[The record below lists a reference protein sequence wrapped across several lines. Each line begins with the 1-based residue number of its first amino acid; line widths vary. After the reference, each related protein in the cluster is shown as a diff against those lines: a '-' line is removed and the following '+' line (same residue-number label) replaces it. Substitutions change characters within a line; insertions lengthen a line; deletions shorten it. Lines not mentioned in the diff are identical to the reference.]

1 MGSAEGQLRFVR
13 AGELLDELRAAVRRA
28 KGDDPFA
35 PVWVWSPH
43 ARASQALFQRMAR
56 ADGLLNVTFMT
67 ERDVVFALLGVEGLE
82 LPRLGSAMQRE
93 LARQVLR
100 GAKHPLEHHEQSN
113 VVDAFV
119 YALKELRTRPQ
130 PELDLI
136 AESDDPLARELI
148 RLYDV
153 YRERVHKTY
162 YDNQDLHALAVA
174 LQVEHPP
181 VVSVITEPPEWYSN
195 DLLQKVM
202 KQKGSATIA
211 VEAGRR
217 DLDDTLH
224 VWLWGVERTASLF
237 DNAVHE
243 HVSETERIV
252 VAPDAAAEIDLAIA
266 TVLETAES
274 GVPFSEMA
282 LLFPEPSPHWALAV
296 SRLRSAGIPFRG
308 RVPGSLA
315 QTSLARFLVQTVEV
329 IDSEFAFD
337 AVAQWLSE
345 PCLTNPLTGVRPDL
359 GDWLDVARRAR
370 VTSGATEIADRL
382 GRYAA
387 TLTRDSD
394 VRMRDA
400 AHGCAAL
407 VADLFATIGELPKT
421 WFDWASLLQRCVE
434 RYVGT
439 NETRKLWPRGEQ
451 IVAGSIEERLKKLEA
466 LDAIADKTVD
476 TQSVVD
482 ALSAALDRSLPGSGD
497 NRGILIGSFT
507 DAVCAQF
514 QHVVLC
520 GLNEGLI
527 PSAET
532 RGALQVA
539 LRVPGQEKIAERQER
554 AFLHALASSPN
565 RTLLC
570 ARTDQRAQRE
580 RLPSPLLLQRASLLA
595 GRHVGGTDLTEERE
609 EWPWLTVVPS
619 FSAFLVRDALFGLDA
634 YVELSSMAS
643 WFGNGRAIAEHPVLS
658 MRTNVQRSISVVEAR
673 DSSSLT
679 RFDGRVGA
687 QSSLL
692 QPLRRPLTA
701 TRFEAWATCPARYY
715 YSSVLELFSR
725 EDDDKQLGLSGRARG
740 TAVHD
745 VLERFV
751 AAVPKRDRATQGW
764 TDDERALLHT
774 FGDEV
779 YDDSIKQGTSQAGLL
794 HNIERAR
801 LHDELDRFLAFDVEV
816 REKYGVIIDGAEVS
830 FGEGATLPAVVVQ
843 RPNGKQP
850 VHFRG
855 RIDRVDRSVDGD
867 SATVIDYKTGKRTYL
882 TFPKSDPTTAHGQK
896 VQLAIYAEAAGANTA
911 LYWSTTEPGRNP
923 FVDVA
928 FDSKARERLTEV
940 VDAVATGIEEG
951 LFVAIPGKEDRDSYE
966 NCRMCAFD
974 DICVSD
980 RDEAWD
986 RKMHDEA
993 VKPWLVLHD
1002 D

>member
-13 AGELLDELRAAVRRA
+13 ANELLEELRAALRRA

-35 PVWVWSPH
+35 PVWVWAPH

-67 ERDVVFALLGVEGLE
+67 ERDVVNALLGVEGLE
-82 LPRLGSAMQRE
+82 LPRLGSSLQRE

-100 GAKHPLEHHEQSN
+100 GAKHPLDHHEQSK

-119 YALKELRTRPQ
+119 YALKELHTRPQ
-130 PELDLI
+130 TELDLI
-136 AESDDPLARELI
+136 AESDDALARELV
-148 RLYDV
+148 RLYEL
-153 YRERVHKTY
+153 YRERVHATY

-202 KQKGSATIA
+202 KQKGSSTIA

-217 DLDDTLH
+217 DLDDALH

-237 DNAVHE
+237 DNAVHD
-243 HVSETERIV
+243 HVSESERIV

-266 TVLETAES
+266 TLLEAAES

-296 SRLRSAGIPFRG
+296 SRLRAAGVPFRG
-308 RVPGSLA
+308 RVPGALS
-315 QTSLARFLVQTVEV
+315 QTSLARFLLRTLEV
-329 IDSEFAFD
+329 IESDFAFD
-337 AVAQWLSE
+337 ALAQWFSE
-345 PCLTNPLTGVRPDL
+345 PCLTNPLTGTRPLL

-370 VTSGATEIADRL
+370 VTNGAVDIPERL
-382 GRYAA
+382 GKYAA
-387 TLTRDSD
+387 TLTRDA
-394 VRMRDA
+394 DA
-400 AHGCAAL
+400 RLRNAAQGCAAL
-407 VADLFATIGELPKT
+407 VADLADTVGETPAT
-421 WFDWASLLQRCVE
+421 WFEWASMLQRCIE

-439 NETRKLWPRGEQ
+439 NETRKEWPRGEQ
-451 IVAGSIEERLKKLEA
+451 IIAGSVEERLKKLEA
-466 LDAIADKTVD
+466 LDVIADRP
-476 TQSVVD
+476 VD
-482 ALSAALDRSLPGSGD
+482 AEAVLDSLAAALDRSLPGSGD
-497 NRGILIGSFT
+497 TRGVLIGSFA

-514 QHVVLC
+514 QHVIMC

-532 RGALQVA
+532 RGALHVA

-554 AFLHALASSPN
+554 AFLHALASSSN

-580 RLPSPLLLQRASLLA
+580 RLPSPLLLQRATLLA
-595 GRHVGGTDLTEERE
+595 GCHVGGTDLTRNRA

-634 YVELSSMAS
+634 YAELSSMAS
-643 WFGNGRAIAEHPVLS
+643 WSGDGRDIVEHPVLS
-658 MRTNVQRSISVVEAR
+658 MRTNVQRSIEVVQAR
-673 DSSSLT
+673 DSDSLT

-687 QSSLL
+687 QPSLL

-751 AAVPKRDRATQGW
+751 AAVPRRDRPTQGW
-764 TDDERALLHT
+764 TDEERALLHT
-774 FGDEV
+774 FADEA
-779 YDDSIKQGTSQAGLL
+779 YDDSIKQGTSQIGLL

-801 LHDELDRFLAFDVEV
+801 LHDELDRFLAFDVEL
-816 REKYGVIIDGAEVS
+816 RERYGVVIDGAEVA
-830 FGEGATLPAVVVQ
+830 FGEGETLPPVIVA
-843 RPNGKQP
+843 RPDGRQP

-855 RIDRVDRSVDGD
+855 RIDRVDRSVEGD
-867 SATVIDYKTGKRTYL
+867 SATVVDYKTGRRTYL
-882 TFPKSDPTTAHGQK
+882 TFPKTDPITAHGQK
-896 VQLAIYAEAAGANTA
+896 VQLAIYAEAAGARTA
-911 LYWSTTEPGRNP
+911 LYWSTTESGRNP

-928 FDSKARERLTEV
+928 YDEVGRERLGRV
-940 VDAVATGIEEG
+940 VDAVATGIEQG

-966 NCRMCAFD
+966 NCRMCAYD

-993 VKPWLVLHD
+993 AKPWLVLHD